1 MYKKEKTRMFD
12 EKIKEIEANIG
23 TLNTDIAN
31 KIMEVKNALEA
42 NDLEK
47 ARTIKAE
54 IEEAKNSLKTAEADL
69 ELYKTTAEKGG
80 AENTGGKE
88 VPQETKTYR
97 ESVNEFIRS
106 KGTVT
111 NEALRFEGKDEVLI
125 PLNQTTPVDPKTD
138 GVKKTDVKPV
148 SGEEILYTP
157 AREVKTVVDLK
168 QFTSIHPAK
177 KASGK
182 WPVLQRATE
191 KMVSVEELEK
201 NPKLGKPQF
210 KNVEWEVK
218 TYRGAIPLSQES
230 IDDADV
236 DLVGIVAETIGQMK
250 VNTTNDAIA
259 KVLKTFEAKAGVK
272 TLDDIKKILNV
283 DLDPAYNVSFIVSQ
297 SFYQTL
303 DTLKDKN
310 GRYLLQDS
318 ITSASGK
325 VFLGKPVFVLSDDVI
340 GKDSAFVGDFKRGV
354 LFADR
359 KDLGLRWADNEI
371 YGQYLQA
378 VLRFGVA
385 KVDDKAGYYVT
396 FTPEQLP
403 S

>member
-1 MYKKEKTRMFD
+1 MFD
-12 EKIKEIEANIG
+12 EKIEE
-23 TLNTDIAN
+23 
-31 KIMEVKNALEA
+31 
-42 NDLEK
+42 
-47 ARTIKAE
+47 IKADITE
-54 IEEAKNSLKTAEADL
+54 LNKVIAAKTAEVKAALESDDL
-69 ELYKTTAEKGG
+69 ETARSVKAEVEATKAKLVESENDLKLYESSVEVGG
-80 AENTGGKE
+80 AENIGGKE
-88 VPQETKTYR
+88 VTQEEKTYR
-97 ESVNEFIRS
+97 ESVNDFIRS
-106 KGTVT
+106 KGKIV
-111 NEALRFEGKDEVLI
+111 NDSLRFEGKDEVLMPI
-125 PLNQTTPVDPKTD
+125 NETTPVEPKKD

-148 SGEEILYTP
+148 SSEEILYTP

-210 KNVEWEVK
+210 KNVEWEVE

-259 KVLKTFEAKAGVK
+259 TVLKKFESKTVK
-272 TLDDIKKILNV
+272 NLDEIKKLLNV

-297 SFYQTL
+297 SFYQTM

-318 ITSASGK
+318 ITSVSGK
-325 VFLGKPVFVLSDDVI
+325 VFLGKPVFVLADEVL
-340 GKDSAFVGDFKRGV
+340 GKDKAFVGDFKRGV

-378 VLRFGVA
+378 VLRFGVS

-396 FTPEQLP
+396 FTPESLP
-403 S
+403 L

>member
-1 MYKKEKTRMFD
+1 MNADITE
-12 EKIKEIEANIG
+12 
-23 TLNTDIAN
+23 LNKVIA
-31 KIMEVKNALEA
+31 A
-42 NDLEK
+42 
-47 ARTIKAE
+47 
-54 IEEAKNSLKTAEADL
+54 KTAEVKAALESDDL
-69 ELYKTTAEKGG
+69 ETARSVKAEVEATKAKLVESENDLKLYESSVEVGG
-80 AENTGGKE
+80 AENIGGKE
-88 VPQETKTYR
+88 VTQEEKTYR
-97 ESVNEFIRS
+97 ESVNDFIRS
-106 KGTVT
+106 KGKIV
-111 NEALRFEGKDEVLI
+111 NDSLRFEGKDEVLMPI
-125 PLNQTTPVDPKTD
+125 NETTPVEPKKD

-148 SGEEILYTP
+148 SSEEILYTP

-168 QFTSIHPAK
+168 QFTSIHQAK

-210 KNVEWEVK
+210 TNVAWEIK

-259 KVLKTFEAKAGVK
+259 TVLKEFEAKTVK
-272 TLDDIKKILNV
+272 NLDEIKKLLNV
-283 DLDPAYNVSFIVSQ
+283 ELDPAYNVSFIVSQ
-297 SFYQTL
+297 SFYQTM

-318 ITSASGK
+318 ITSVSGK
-325 VFLGKPVFVLSDDVI
+325 VFLGKPVFVLADEVL
-340 GKDSAFVGDFKRGV
+340 GKDTAFVGDFKRGV

-378 VLRFGVA
+378 VLRFGVS

-396 FTPEQLP
+396 FKPEQLP

>member
-1 MYKKEKTRMFD
+1 MFE
-12 EKIKEIEANIG
+12 EKIKEIKANIAD
-23 TLNTDIAN
+23 LNTTIAT
-31 KIMEVKNALEA
+31 KTAEIKNALESD
-42 NDLEK
+42 DLEA
-47 ARTIKAE
+47 ARSIKAE
-54 IEEAKNSLKTAEADL
+54 IEAAKANLAEAENDL
-69 ELYKTTAEKGG
+69 KLYEASIEKGG

-106 KGTVT
+106 KGAVI
-111 NEALRFEGKDEVLI
+111 NEGLRFGGKDEVLI
-125 PLNQTTPVDPKTD
+125 PMNEAVNPQVD

-148 SGEEILYTP
+148 SSEEILYTP

-210 KNVEWEVK
+210 KNVEWEIK

-259 KVLKTFEAKAGVK
+259 TVLKKFEAKTVK
-272 TLDDIKKILNV
+272 NLDEIKKLLNV
-283 DLDPAYNVSFIVSQ
+283 ELDPAYNVSFIVSQ
-297 SFYQTL
+297 SFYQTM

-318 ITSASGK
+318 ITSVSGK
-325 VFLGKPVFVLSDDVI
+325 VFLGKPVFVLADEVL
-340 GKDSAFVGDFKRGV
+340 GKDTAFVGDFKRGV

-378 VLRFGVA
+378 VLRFGVS

-396 FTPEQLP
+396 FTPESLP
-403 S
+403 L

>member
-1 MYKKEKTRMFD
+1 MFD
-12 EKIKEIEANIG
+12 EKIEE
-23 TLNTDIAN
+23 
-31 KIMEVKNALEA
+31 
-42 NDLEK
+42 
-47 ARTIKAE
+47 IKADITE
-54 IEEAKNSLKTAEADL
+54 LNKVIAAKTAEVKAALESDDL
-69 ELYKTTAEKGG
+69 ETARSVKAEVEATKAKLVESENDLKLYESSVEVGG
-80 AENTGGKE
+80 AENIGGKE
-88 VPQETKTYR
+88 VTQEEKTYR
-97 ESVNEFIRS
+97 ESVNDFIRS
-106 KGTVT
+106 KGKIV
-111 NEALRFEGKDEVLI
+111 NDSLRFEGKDEVLMPI
-125 PLNQTTPVDPKTD
+125 NETTPVEPKKD

-148 SGEEILYTP
+148 SSEEILYTP

-168 QFTSIHPAK
+168 QFTSIHQAK

-210 KNVEWEVK
+210 TNVAWEIK

-230 IDDADV
+230 IDDVDV

-259 KVLKTFEAKAGVK
+259 TVLKEFEAKTVK
-272 TLDDIKKILNV
+272 NLDEIKKLLNV
-283 DLDPAYNVSFIVSQ
+283 ELDPAYNVSFIVSQ
-297 SFYQTL
+297 SFYQTM

-318 ITSASGK
+318 ITSVSGK
-325 VFLGKPVFVLSDDVI
+325 VFLGKPVFVLADEVL
-340 GKDSAFVGDFKRGV
+340 GKDTAFVGDFKRGV

-378 VLRFGVA
+378 VLRFGVS

-396 FTPEQLP
+396 FKPEQLP

>member
-1 MYKKEKTRMFD
+1 MFE
-12 EKIKEIEANIG
+12 EKIKEIKANIAS
-23 TLNTDIAN
+23 LNQTIAT
-31 KIMEVKNALEA
+31 KTAEVKNALESD
-42 NDLEK
+42 DLET
-47 ARTIKAE
+47 ARSIKAE
-54 IEEAKNSLKTAEADL
+54 VEETKASLAEAENDL
-69 ELYKTTAEKGG
+69 KLYESSIEKGG

-106 KGTVT
+106 KGKAV
-111 NEALRFEGKDEVLI
+111 NEDLRFEGKNEVLI
-125 PLNQTTPVDPKTD
+125 SMNEVTPVAPKTD
-138 GVKKTDVKPV
+138 GVKKADVKPV
-148 SGEEILYTP
+148 SSEEILYTP

-182 WPVLQRATE
+182 WPVLQRATD

-201 NPKLGKPQF
+201 NPKLAKPQF
-210 KNVEWEVK
+210 KEVKWEVK

-250 VNTTNDAIA
+250 VNTTNGAIA
-259 KVLKTFEAKAGVK
+259 EVLKKFESKEVK
-272 TLDDIKKILNV
+272 DLDEIKKLLNV

-297 SFYQTL
+297 SFYQTM

-318 ITSASGK
+318 ITSVSGK
-325 VFLGKPVFVLSDDVI
+325 VFLGKPVFVLADEVL
-340 GKDSAFVGDFKRGV
+340 GENKAFVGDFKRGV

-378 VLRFGVA
+378 VLRFGVS
-385 KVDDKAGYYVT
+385 KVDEKAGYYVT
-396 FTPEQLP
+396 LTPSESL
-403 S
+403 

>member
-1 MYKKEKTRMFD
+1 MFD
-12 EKIKEIEANIG
+12 EKIEE
-23 TLNTDIAN
+23 
-31 KIMEVKNALEA
+31 
-42 NDLEK
+42 
-47 ARTIKAE
+47 IKADITE
-54 IEEAKNSLKTAEADL
+54 LNKVIAAKTAEVKAALESDDL
-69 ELYKTTAEKGG
+69 ETARSVKAEVEATKAKLVESENDLKLYESSVEVGG
-80 AENTGGKE
+80 AENIGGKE
-88 VPQETKTYR
+88 VTQEEKTYR
-97 ESVNEFIRS
+97 ESVNDFIRS
-106 KGTVT
+106 KGKIV
-111 NEALRFEGKDEVLI
+111 NDSLRFEGKDEVLMPI
-125 PLNQTTPVDPKTD
+125 NETTPVEPKKD

-148 SGEEILYTP
+148 SSEEILYTP

-168 QFTSIHPAK
+168 QFTSIHQAK

-210 KNVEWEVK
+210 TNVAWEIK

-259 KVLKTFEAKAGVK
+259 TVLKEFEAKTVK
-272 TLDDIKKILNV
+272 NLDEIKKLINV
-283 DLDPAYNVSFIVSQ
+283 ELEPAYNVSFIVSQ
-297 SFYQTL
+297 SFYQTM

-318 ITSASGK
+318 ITSVSGK
-325 VFLGKPVFVLSDDVI
+325 VFLGKPVFVLADEVL
-340 GKDSAFVGDFKRGV
+340 GKDTAFVGDFKRGV

-378 VLRFGVA
+378 VLRFGVS

-396 FTPEQLP
+396 FKPEQLP

>member
-1 MYKKEKTRMFD
+1 MFD
-12 EKIKEIEANIG
+12 EKIEE
-23 TLNTDIAN
+23 
-31 KIMEVKNALEA
+31 
-42 NDLEK
+42 
-47 ARTIKAE
+47 IKADITE
-54 IEEAKNSLKTAEADL
+54 LNKVIAAKTAEVKAALESDDL
-69 ELYKTTAEKGG
+69 ETARSVKAEVEATKAKLVESENDLKLYESSVEVGG
-80 AENTGGKE
+80 AENIGGKE
-88 VPQETKTYR
+88 VTQEEKTYR
-97 ESVNEFIRS
+97 ESVNDFIRS
-106 KGTVT
+106 KGKIV
-111 NEALRFEGKDEVLI
+111 NDSLRFEGKDEVLMPI
-125 PLNQTTPVDPKTD
+125 NETTPVEPKKD

-148 SGEEILYTP
+148 SSEEILYTP

-168 QFTSIHPAK
+168 QFTSIHQAK

-210 KNVEWEVK
+210 TNVAWEIK

-236 DLVGIVAETIGQMK
+236 ELVGIVAETIGQMK

-259 KVLKTFEAKAGVK
+259 TVLKEFEAKTVK
-272 TLDDIKKILNV
+272 NLDEIKKLLNV
-283 DLDPAYNVSFIVSQ
+283 ELDPAYNVSFIVSQ
-297 SFYQTL
+297 SFYQTM

-318 ITSASGK
+318 ITSVSGK
-325 VFLGKPVFVLSDDVI
+325 VFLGKPVFVLADEVL
-340 GKDSAFVGDFKRGV
+340 GKDTAFVGDFKRGV

-378 VLRFGVA
+378 VLRFGVS

-396 FTPEQLP
+396 FKPEQLP

>member
-1 MYKKEKTRMFD
+1 MFD
-12 EKIKEIEANIG
+12 EKIEE
-23 TLNTDIAN
+23 
-31 KIMEVKNALEA
+31 
-42 NDLEK
+42 
-47 ARTIKAE
+47 IKADITE
-54 IEEAKNSLKTAEADL
+54 LNKVIAAKTAEVKAALESDDL
-69 ELYKTTAEKGG
+69 ETARSVKAEVEATKAKLVESENDLKLYESSVEVGG
-80 AENTGGKE
+80 AENIGGKE
-88 VPQETKTYR
+88 VTQEEKTYR
-97 ESVNEFIRS
+97 ESVNDFIRS
-106 KGTVT
+106 KGKIV
-111 NEALRFEGKDEVLI
+111 NDSLRFEGKDEVLMPI
-125 PLNQTTPVDPKTD
+125 NETTPVEPKKD

-148 SGEEILYTP
+148 SSEEILYTP
-157 AREVKTVVDLK
+157 AREVKKVVDLK
-168 QFTSIHPAK
+168 QFTSIHQAK

-210 KNVEWEVK
+210 TNVAWEIK

-259 KVLKTFEAKAGVK
+259 TVLKEFEAKTVK
-272 TLDDIKKILNV
+272 NLDEIKKLLNV
-283 DLDPAYNVSFIVSQ
+283 ELDPAYNVSFIVSQ
-297 SFYQTL
+297 SFYQTM

-318 ITSASGK
+318 ITSVSGK
-325 VFLGKPVFVLSDDVI
+325 VFLGKPVFVLADEVL
-340 GKDSAFVGDFKRGV
+340 GKDTAFVGDFKRGV

-378 VLRFGVA
+378 VLRFGVS

-396 FTPEQLP
+396 FKPEQLP

>member
-1 MYKKEKTRMFD
+1 MFD
-12 EKIKEIEANIG
+12 EKIEE
-23 TLNTDIAN
+23 
-31 KIMEVKNALEA
+31 
-42 NDLEK
+42 
-47 ARTIKAE
+47 IKADITE
-54 IEEAKNSLKTAEADL
+54 LNKVIAAKTAEVKAALESDDL
-69 ELYKTTAEKGG
+69 ETARSVKAEVEATKAKLVESENDLKLYESSVEVGG
-80 AENTGGKE
+80 AENIGGKE
-88 VPQETKTYR
+88 VTQEEKTYR
-97 ESVNEFIRS
+97 ESVNDFIRS
-106 KGTVT
+106 KGKIV
-111 NEALRFEGKDEVLI
+111 NDSLRFEGKDEVLMPI
-125 PLNQTTPVDPKTD
+125 NETTPVEPKKD

-148 SGEEILYTP
+148 SSEEILYTP

-168 QFTSIHPAK
+168 QFTSIHQAK

-201 NPKLGKPQF
+201 NPKLGKPKF
-210 KNVEWEVK
+210 TNVAWEIK

-259 KVLKTFEAKAGVK
+259 TVLKEFEAKTVK
-272 TLDDIKKILNV
+272 NLDEIKKLLNV
-283 DLDPAYNVSFIVSQ
+283 ELDPAYNVSFIVSQ
-297 SFYQTL
+297 SFYQTM

-318 ITSASGK
+318 ITSVSGK
-325 VFLGKPVFVLSDDVI
+325 VFLGKPVFVLADEVL
-340 GKDSAFVGDFKRGV
+340 GKDTAFVGDFKRGV

-378 VLRFGVA
+378 VLRFGVS

-396 FTPEQLP
+396 FKPEQLP

>member
-1 MYKKEKTRMFD
+1 MFD
-12 EKIKEIEANIG
+12 EKIKEIKATIAS
-23 TLNTDIAN
+23 LNQAIAT
-31 KIMEVKNALEA
+31 KTTEVKNALESD
-42 NDLEK
+42 DLET
-47 ARTIKAE
+47 ARSIKAE
-54 IEEAKNSLKTAEADL
+54 IEEAKANLAEAENDL
-69 ELYKTTAEKGG
+69 KLYEASIEKGG

-148 SGEEILYTP
+148 SSEEILYTP

-191 KMVSVEELEK
+191 KMVSVKELEK

-210 KNVEWEVK
+210 KNVEWEVE

-272 TLDDIKKILNV
+272 TLDDIKEILNV

-396 FTPEQLP
+396 FKPEQLP
-403 S
+403 L

>member
-1 MYKKEKTRMFD
+1 MFE
-12 EKIKEIEANIG
+12 EKIKEIKATIAD
-23 TLNTDIAN
+23 LNQVIAS
-31 KIMEVKNALEA
+31 KTAEVKNALESD
-42 NDLEK
+42 DLET
-47 ARTIKAE
+47 ARSIKAE
-54 IEEAKNSLKTAEADL
+54 IEEAKANLSEAENDLK
-69 ELYKTTAEKGG
+69 LYESSIEKGG

-88 VPQETKTYR
+88 VSQETKTYR

-106 KGTVT
+106 KGKAV
-111 NEALRFEGKDEVLI
+111 NEDLRFEGKNEVLI
-125 PLNQTTPVDPKTD
+125 SMNEVTPVAPKTD
-138 GVKKTDVKPV
+138 GVKKADVKPV
-148 SGEEILYTP
+148 SSEEILYTP

-182 WPVLQRATE
+182 WPVLQRATD

-201 NPKLGKPQF
+201 NPKLAKPQF
-210 KNVEWEVK
+210 KEVKWEVK

-250 VNTTNDAIA
+250 VNTTNGAIA
-259 KVLKTFEAKAGVK
+259 EVLKKFESKEVK
-272 TLDDIKKILNV
+272 DLDEIKKLLNV

-297 SFYQTL
+297 SFYQTM

-318 ITSASGK
+318 ITSVSGK
-325 VFLGKPVFVLSDDVI
+325 VFLGKPVFVLADEVL
-340 GKDSAFVGDFKRGV
+340 GENKAFVGDFKRGV

-378 VLRFGVA
+378 VLRFGVS
-385 KVDDKAGYYVT
+385 KVDEKAGYYVT
-396 FTPEQLP
+396 FTPSESL
-403 S
+403 